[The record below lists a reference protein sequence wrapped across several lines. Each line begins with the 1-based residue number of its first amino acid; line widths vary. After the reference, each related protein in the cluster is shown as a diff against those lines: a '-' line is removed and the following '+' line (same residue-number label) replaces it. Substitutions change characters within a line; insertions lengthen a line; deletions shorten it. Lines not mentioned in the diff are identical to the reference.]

1 MILAGGTNLLVYI
14 KDGAFKEGV
23 IVDIT
28 GLEALKRI
36 RRKKDRVEI
45 DSVVTI
51 AGLLDSELLK
61 KTISFI
67 PEMMID
73 FANLLVRNT
82 STIGGNI
89 ARPLIYQ
96 S

>member
-51 AGLLDSELLK
+51 AGLLDS
-61 KTISFI
+61 
-67 PEMMID
+67 
-73 FANLLVRNT
+73 
-82 STIGGNI
+82 
-89 ARPLIYQ
+89 
-96 S
+96 